1 MMAEMSKCDFVRQ
14 MIFVNPTV
22 SLRNQFVRARGNFS
36 VSIGMGSHFFPW
48 KASPKITVYQPVT
61 FLPLKRKFPI
71 VKKIEDH
78 MTLMVIQ
85 QLNRGMPYILFM
97 NCPNIASHNL
107 LDRIL
112 ERATLSIF
120 DFSDDFSE
128 LGYDERTRK
137 LFHQNAAKYA
147 GAANIVLAVNA
158 HVKNKYSYVNSN
170 IHVLRNATNYEN
182 FSRETYESIDVLE
195 RIKHHGS
202 PIIGYSGIANMGRI
216 DGEVL
221 DFLLH
226 QRPNWQFV
234 FVGPAH
240 ANFVERYSTC
250 HNVHILAPV
259 AYQDLPRYMQYF
271 DVAIVPFQDNENTKG
286 NDLLK
291 LHDYLAMGK
300 PVVSTNVGG
309 AGDLKEAIRIAQ
321 DPQDFLKNIEEV
333 LVKHRSEDVVAQRKR
348 LALKNSWG
356 ARIAELEALVK
367 ESLATKERLV

>member
-14 MIFVNPTV
+14 MLFVNPTV
-22 SLRNQFVRARGNFS
+22 SLRNHFVREQKNFS
-36 VSIGMGSHFFPW
+36 GSIETSRHFIPW
-48 KASPKITVYQPVT
+48 KVSPKITVYQPVA
-61 FLPLKRKFPI
+61 FLPLKTKFPI

-85 QLNRGMPYILFM
+85 QLNRDMPYILFM

-128 LGYDERTRK
+128 LGYDERTKK
-137 LFHQNAAKYA
+137 LFHQNAIKYA
-147 GAANIVLAVNA
+147 RASNVVLAVNA
-158 HVKNKYSYVNSN
+158 HVKNKYSYLNPN
-170 IHVLRNATNYEN
+170 IHVIRNATNYEN

-216 DGEVL
+216 DGDLL
-221 DFLLH
+221 DFLLN
-226 QRPNWQFV
+226 QRPNWEFV

-240 ANFVERYSTC
+240 AHFVERYSTC

-259 AYQDLPRYMQYF
+259 AYQDLPCYMQYF

-300 PVVSTNVGG
+300 PVVSTNIGG
-309 AGDLKEAIRIAQ
+309 AVDLKEAIRIAQ
-321 DPQDFLKNIEEV
+321 DPQDFLKSIEEL
-333 LVKHRSEDVVAQRKR
+333 LVNRHSEDFVAQRKR
-348 LALKNSWG
+348 LALKNSWSI
-356 ARIAELEALVK
+356 RIAELEALVK
-367 ESLATKERLV
+367 GSLATKQRLV